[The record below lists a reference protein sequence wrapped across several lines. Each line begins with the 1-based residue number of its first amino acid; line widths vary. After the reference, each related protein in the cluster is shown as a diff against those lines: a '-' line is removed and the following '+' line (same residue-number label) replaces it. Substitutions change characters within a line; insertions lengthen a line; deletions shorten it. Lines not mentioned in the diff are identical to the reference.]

1 MWIASVFVF
10 TWVNLNTLKYFSF
23 FKIFG
28 SLWRRPVYCD
38 TVKDGNHN
46 LGEKG
51 VILLLLYIHLSCTK
65 CCSVFIYLLVL
76 INSFSA

>member
-1 MWIASVFVF
+1 M
-10 TWVNLNTLKYFSF
+10 
-23 FKIFG
+23 
-28 SLWRRPVYCD
+28 YCG
-38 TVKDGNHN
+38 TVKDEKHI

-65 CCSVFIYLLVL
+65 CCRVFVCLLVL